1 MFMRK
6 WCTIALL
13 LVLLLTQ
20 LSSAQNADFDNILFV
35 HHSVGNC
42 LVEWGQ
48 LRSTLDQYN
57 IQHDTDLKFWD
68 HHYNYLGL
76 RDPQGNYGYGN
87 YDIPG
92 DNTNPDGFYDLFHQ
106 PLDTPPD
113 NAFSRIMLP
122 HLLGSDIITH
132 EIIAF
137 KSCFPASDISSDQ
150 MLQDYKDWY
159 LSIRD
164 IMDAHPEKIF
174 IPFTPP
180 ANVRSLTTPANAAR
194 ARLFADWLTSDQ
206 YLAGH
211 PNVFVF
217 DFWSILADNNPSS
230 ENYNYLRIDYRDDPN
245 DSHPNEAACLAAAPL
260 FVNFTGDAIQAY
272 TDPQPSHTGDLN
284 CNSIAYEISDAVL
297 GMQVLTNRMGLL
309 PDSCIAAN
317 GDIDHDGL
325 TLTAGDLSSMINI
338 INSDTLPFISPHL
351 QGDSLIISSIS
362 SNPGDTV
369 DIELEISNIDD
380 VQAFQFGLRIYP
392 SDFRILNFAPDPD
405 PLFANLVYSNYDNF
419 SYSFDC
425 IVNQYSETFLPA
437 GRYHI
442 GTLRVAISENTPP
455 QATGTIEFFEDPNLV
470 IYSGL
475 ALHSASPSYYRNII
489 KQAGYIQLSQ
499 SFIAG
504 DVNGSGTVNGID
516 VVYLTNYFKG
526 GAAIPVPILRADA
539 NGSCEVNGIDVGYL
553 VNFFKGGA
561 EPLVGDCQTSPARD
575 RQKPGDF

>member
-1 MFMRK
+1 MRK
-6 WCTIALL
+6 FYAFALL
-13 LVLLLTQ
+13 LVLSLTQ
-20 LSSAQNADFDNILFV
+20 LSLAQNANFDNILFV

-42 LVEWGQ
+42 LVDWGQ
-48 LRSTLDQYN
+48 MRNTLNQYN
-57 IQHDTDLKFWD
+57 IQHGTDLKFWD

-92 DNTNPDGFYDLFHQ
+92 DNTNPDGFYELFHQ
-106 PLDTPPD
+106 PLHTPPD

-122 HLLGSDIITH
+122 HLLGSETVTH

-137 KSCFPASDISSDQ
+137 KSCYPASDISSDQ
-150 MLQDYKDWY
+150 MLQDYQDWY

-180 ANVRSLTTPANAAR
+180 PNVRNLTTPANAAR
-194 ARLFADWLTSDQ
+194 ARQFADWLTSDL

-211 PNVFVF
+211 PNIFVF
-217 DFWSILADNNPSS
+217 DFWSILADGNSSS
-230 ENYNYLRIDYRDDPN
+230 ENYNCLRIDYRDDPN
-245 DSHPNEAACLAAAPL
+245 DSHPNVPACLAAAPL
-260 FVNFTGDAIQAY
+260 FVNFIGDAIQAY
-272 TDPQPSHTGDLN
+272 TDPQPSYTGDLN
-284 CNSIAYEISDAVL
+284 CNSNPYEVADAVL

-325 TLTAGDLSSMINI
+325 ALTAGDLSQMMNI
-338 INSDTLPFISPHL
+338 INFDTLPYVAPHL
-351 QGDSLIISSIS
+351 QSDSLIISSVS
-362 SNPGDTV
+362 GNPGDTV
-369 DIELEISNIDD
+369 EIDIYLANADN
-380 VQAFQFGLRIYP
+380 VQAFQLGVRIYP
-392 SDFRILNFAPDPD
+392 SDFHVLSFSPDPD
-405 PLFANLVYSNYDNF
+405 PRIGGLIYNNYDNF
-419 SYSFDC
+419 SYSLDC
-425 IVNQYSETFLPA
+425 IVNRYSETFLPP
-437 GRYHI
+437 GRYHL
-442 GTLRVAISENTPP
+442 GTFRIAISEDTPP
-455 QATGTIEFFEDPNLV
+455 EAIGTIEFFEDPSLA
-470 IYSGL
+470 IYGGM
-475 ALHSASPSYYRNII
+475 AFHSAPPLYYRNII

-499 SFIAG
+499 SFIVG

-539 NGSCEVNGIDVGYL
+539 NGSCDVNGIDVVYL

-561 EPLVGDCQTSPARD
+561 EPQMGDCLASHTTNS
-575 RQKPGDF
+575 QKPGDF